1 MRCDNYRGI
10 ALLCTG
16 YKVLANIICDR
27 LCPHLETITGK
38 YQCGFMKAKSTT
50 DQIFTIRQ
58 ILEKT
63 HEYNIPTFHL
73 FIDFKAAYDSVRRH
87 ELYMAMTEFGIP
99 EKLVR
104 MTKMT
109 MHGVRGVVRMEGD
122 ISREFDIRGGLKQGD
137 GLSCILFN
145 IALEKAIRT
154 ADVVNRGTIL
164 NRSIQTLGYADDLDI
179 IGRSIPE
186 VRGAFLKIEEAAR
199 RMGLVINE
207 HKLMVASS

>member
-1 MRCDNYRGI
+1 
-10 ALLCTG
+10 
-16 YKVLANIICDR
+16 
-27 LCPHLETITGK
+27 
-38 YQCGFMKAKSTT
+38 
-50 DQIFTIRQ
+50 
-58 ILEKT
+58 
-63 HEYNIPTFHL
+63 
-73 FIDFKAAYDSVRRH
+73 
-87 ELYMAMTEFGIP
+87 MAMTEFGIP

>member
-1 MRCDNYRGI
+1 
-10 ALLCTG
+10 
-16 YKVLANIICDR
+16 
-27 LCPHLETITGK
+27 
-38 YQCGFMKAKSTT
+38 
-50 DQIFTIRQ
+50 
-58 ILEKT
+58 
-63 HEYNIPTFHL
+63 
-73 FIDFKAAYDSVRRH
+73 
-87 ELYMAMTEFGIP
+87 MAMTEFGIP

-154 ADVVNRGTIL
+154 ADIVNRGTIL

-207 HKLMVASS
+207 HKLMVASA